1 MKRFLLACFLCF
13 VMASCTDEEPLP
25 GSNDREKFLDEM
37 FRALW
42 GFISDKL
49 QIPVSDLSK
58 DSAAQAL
65 IARKVPEGLV
75 MQFNE
80 TVDMCEFAR
89 FAGGM
94 AESNEAIYKKG
105 IEVISQLES
114 TLG

>member
-1 MKRFLLACFLCF
+1 
-13 VMASCTDEEPLP
+13 
-25 GSNDREKFLDEM
+25 M

-58 DSAAQAL
+58 ESAALAL
-65 IARKVPEGLV
+65 QQRNVPEP
-75 MQFNE
+75 MIAQFKE
-80 TVDMCEFAR
+80 TVDSCEFAR

-94 AESNEAIYKKG
+94 ADSNESIYKKG
-105 IEVISQLES
+105 IDIITSLEN